1 MAFFLKFT
9 KGDPPGKKLPTP
21 ERSAEEIDDS
31 RERYEQKRTRFSDT
45 LHAKLYIRHIK
56 RCLRKVAIA
65 VCITLNDV

>member
-31 RERYEQKRTRFSDT
+31 RERYEQKRTRKFQTSSISDKT
-45 LHAKLYIRHIK
+45 ENSFALLSETKSS
-56 RCLRKVAIA
+56 
-65 VCITLNDV
+65 ITSSV